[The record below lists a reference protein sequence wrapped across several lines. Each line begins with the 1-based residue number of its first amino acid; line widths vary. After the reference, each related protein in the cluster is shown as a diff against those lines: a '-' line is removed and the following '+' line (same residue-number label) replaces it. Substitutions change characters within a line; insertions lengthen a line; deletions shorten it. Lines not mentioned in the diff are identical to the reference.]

1 MTQRLLVAAAVL
13 FTLFAGKWA
22 EHCEKGHAVV
32 YADGGVTFANGIS
45 GDDLGVL
52 QRAYGHHFAYF
63 ERDGQRYVITNPD
76 TLDRIAAV
84 YAPQMNL
91 GRKQTDLGA
100 KQAKLGAQQAD
111 LGRQQARIGM
121 RQVYDRSQTLARQQ
135 TELGKKQDQLGEK
148 QDALGRQQEEM
159 GRRQDDLAKTAE
171 KQMATIFDQAIRTG
185 VAKKRSLSG
194 I

>member
-1 MTQRLLVAAAVL
+1 MTQRLLVAAAVV

-22 EHCEKGHAVV
+22 EHCEKGKAVV
-32 YADGGVTFANGIS
+32 YADGGVTFANGI
-45 GDDLGVL
+45 GADDLSVL
-52 QRAYGHHFAYF
+52 QKAYGRHFAYF
-63 ERDGQRYVITNPD
+63 ERDGQRYLITDPD

-91 GRKQTDLGA
+91 GRKQADLGA

-111 LGRQQARIGM
+111 LGREQARIGM
-121 RQVYDRSQTLARQQ
+121 RQVYGRSETLERQQ

-148 QDALGRQQEEM
+148 QDVLGRQQDAM
-159 GRRQDDLAKTAE
+159 GRQQDDLAKSVD
-171 KQMATIFDQAIRTG
+171 KQISTIFDQAIRTG
-185 VAKKRSLSG
+185 VAKKLSG